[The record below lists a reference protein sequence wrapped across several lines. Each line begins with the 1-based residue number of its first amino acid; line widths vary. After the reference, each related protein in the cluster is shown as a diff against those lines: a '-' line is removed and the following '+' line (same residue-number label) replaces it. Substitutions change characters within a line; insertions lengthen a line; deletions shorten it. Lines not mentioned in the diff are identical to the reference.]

1 MTEEQK
7 ELLKEKLKLF
17 FDKKLDSLT
26 TKFENDIKL
35 IEEFKYN
42 TYDNIIIPY
51 RQLSLKEEEEKQK
64 NNHIEANKEIKKED
78 KKIEQKKKEDKKV
91 EEKKKPEIKKKEEH
105 KEAKEHKETKEPKK
119 KEEHKE
125 TKDNSSKT
133 TKNENLNL
141 TKTPMKSNR
150 KKELDFKGKT
160 EALPKKS
167 RVFSSKAP
175 HKPELNT
182 TTIATERNKKKPTP
196 SLTESTRRKSAE
208 KNRSTKTPFNK
219 KDKEDNED
227 SKTKKAKA
235 ISQTAYKPTA
245 TKRFTNAK
253 KPIEKKGKGKPDKK
267 KIEKKKE
274 TKPVNKKEEKKE
286 EKPEIKKEEKK
297 IVLNDKSIHKIPDD
311 LKSNSSLYSIYLM
324 IKGNYLNNKE
334 KYKLILTSPK
344 IYKNFGNDV
353 KFLLNDK
360 KSELKSKIDELE
372 TFLKKYDDLPN
383 IVSTTFQLST
393 SALKSLMFL
402 TKEEMENLAK
412 KGNLS
417 KEFSD
422 LFKIILYILDIKLD
436 ENLQNED
443 LLQFLVSELFLK
455 TNKKNLMLVI
465 SEYLSNNKELNLTQE
480 KIDKIENIIKSNEVI
495 LSITEMAKKNRIIS
509 YSTFL
514 IKEFHEFINKKTSD
528 GIFYY
533 ELKNKNNLLK
543 EYKYKL
549 ATIENNGVPPK
560 IEEEKME
567 EKKDAIEE
575 KKEIKE
581 EPNKEEIKQENNEK
595 IEDNQEL
602 IKENK
607 EEGQENK
614 NNEKEEIKIEKKEDN
629 NSPIENQKVEEQNVK
644 NE

>member
-1 MTEEQK
+1 M
-7 ELLKEKLKLF
+7 
-17 FDKKLDSLT
+17 
-26 TKFENDIKL
+26 
-35 IEEFKYN
+35 
-42 TYDNIIIPY
+42 
-51 RQLSLKEEEEKQK
+51 
-64 NNHIEANKEIKKED
+64 
-78 KKIEQKKKEDKKV
+78 
-91 EEKKKPEIKKKEEH
+91 
-105 KEAKEHKETKEPKK
+105 
-119 KEEHKE
+119 
-125 TKDNSSKT
+125 
-133 TKNENLNL
+133 
-141 TKTPMKSNR
+141 
-150 KKELDFKGKT
+150 
-160 EALPKKS
+160 
-167 RVFSSKAP
+167 
-175 HKPELNT
+175 
-182 TTIATERNKKKPTP
+182 
-196 SLTESTRRKSAE
+196 
-208 KNRSTKTPFNK
+208 
-219 KDKEDNED
+219 
-227 SKTKKAKA
+227 
-235 ISQTAYKPTA
+235 
-245 TKRFTNAK
+245 
-253 KPIEKKGKGKPDKK
+253 
-267 KIEKKKE
+267 
-274 TKPVNKKEEKKE
+274 
-286 EKPEIKKEEKK
+286 
-297 IVLNDKSIHKIPDD
+297 
-311 LKSNSSLYSIYLM
+311 KSNSSLYSIYLM

-443 LLQFLVSELFLK
+443 LLQFLISELFLK